1 MALRLLI
8 ASVWLLRRCWE
19 YPAHGVLCFHCPVFP
34 CWRRW
39 RLLPAPQIT
48 PNCLE
53 FWCWLSLKSC
63 FLYSLFL
70 SSFQVSGKAVQ
81 RETVLLVTSF
91 PLFQIRSGWSG
102 NLEVY
107 EGHTLIG
114 QPYILSIF
122 FNIETITSKTNFLV
136 LLISTFCFSNSVN
149 KFKYVFCQVSKI
161 KIFPVLALIL
171 DS

>member
-1 MALRLLI
+1 MLGISSPWGPVLSLP
-8 ASVWLLRRCWE
+8 SVSMLEKVETPSCSADHTQLLRILVL
-19 YPAHGVLCFHCPVFP
+19 GVF
-34 CWRRW
+34 
-39 RLLPAPQIT
+39 
-48 PNCLE
+48 E
-53 FWCWLSLKSC
+53 EKSC